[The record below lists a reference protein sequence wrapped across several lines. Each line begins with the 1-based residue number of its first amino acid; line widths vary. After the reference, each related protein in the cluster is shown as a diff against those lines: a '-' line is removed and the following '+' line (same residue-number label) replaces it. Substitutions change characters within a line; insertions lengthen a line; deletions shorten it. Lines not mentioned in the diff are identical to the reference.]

1 MGWVL
6 KEMIVREDD
15 DLSDLNTG
23 KLQVRY
29 YLMTGIKKKRIFY
42 RMEENKL
49 QKWNKAMLAEV
60 NEGLDTNKNGFPMSI
75 ICLFPF
81 WYSLTYRGDRK
92 SAYKA
97 DLTLEPLVVRTKIY
111 QIHD

>member
-1 MGWVL
+1 
-6 KEMIVREDD
+6 
-15 DLSDLNTG
+15 
-23 KLQVRY
+23 
-29 YLMTGIKKKRIFY
+29 
-42 RMEENKL
+42 MEESKQ

-92 SAYKA
+92 SADKA
-97 DLTLEPLVVRTKIY
+97 DLTLEPLIIRTKIY